1 MVTAV
6 ESGMVRGDAMEAED
20 EMRVLVYDAA
30 CLTALGEE
38 VGGPGVMV
46 FGRVCCFLWFNFSL
60 GVR

>member
-1 MVTAV
+1 
-6 ESGMVRGDAMEAED
+6 MVRGDAMEAED

-38 VGGPGVMV
+38 VGGPGVMG